1 MSFPDTNT
9 TTSVDLR
16 NAMFQ
21 NIRIPADLKNLIYL
35 IDKRLSIIEQGKLL
49 GEGRMSSEESSMV
62 TASSRL
68 TSDGAKLLKGISGK
82 ALKLKGFGVID
93 GTKTAMASVLKGFG
107 KLHMVAAGLS
117 MVAYTMEEFGRISS
131 NQSECVELLREI
143 INTSKHLI
151 EVDEVLPEDK
161 KAKLDKAVRMMSG
174 GAIMCCSLMDSA
186 RLMQFFNAPV
196 TAERLNLFREQL
208 HRLYE
213 DLQLDISIENAKWL
227 ALVQSKGNPIYPEYA
242 VGIEQ
247 QIEKVMRFLGNGQT
261 QAVLLYRLGGIGKT
275 TIANAVY
282 ARFIN
287 NSNDTFKHSKVH
299 LGENPNIKEL
309 LMEIVQD
316 LTSRKQIFRDIE
328 EGQRALIQLLSRES
342 PIFLYIDNVWKC
354 GDLKELLSNNLHLSE
369 KSRILV
375 TARKEIVSDVITSQ
389 GIECE
394 TYSVQAL
401 AFDEAKKLFC
411 KYVFS
416 SEEGPSDRE
425 NDINEVVKACG
436 GIPLVLELAG
446 AYLRQRGN
454 GMPENYSRLYE
465 LLNQGKPF
473 SGHKEQNL
481 GYRLVFAVYETLE
494 MSAQDAFLDICCFYY
509 QLQFLGGD
517 KYWSVVKSLVGKE
530 ELLCLEES
538 ALVKEVESGTF
549 VSVRA
554 VIRAM
559 GCHKSKHTR
568 LTDLNSFSD
577 LLELDDD
584 EKLREVKG
592 IFTKFNRLRPLDLP
606 AEKLVAMR
614 NSLRILSLGPPTLR
628 VIGKCNKASFPNL
641 RYLQVGDVP
650 CFPFD
655 DYYQIKHLR
664 VLISKCKDA
673 MASFLSLPRNSEY
686 RDAMTRIPG
695 RELKNLELL
704 EMRNPRVSKKLPP
717 GFLFSPSL
725 LRLELD
731 GCPLLEEL
739 PNSLGEFGALRELCL
754 TDCYS
759 LKELPETFG
768 RLGSL
773 EMLYLR
779 GCRDLQSLP
788 EQFGLLRSLAVVNLE
803 DCHSLEELPGSFAR
817 SLPECIGQ
825 LSSLKLFNV
834 ENCEHVKK
842 LPRGLCELSSL
853 VDLTIKCRE
862 GLSELPERIGE
873 LATLEY
879 LCIECGSAPSITV
892 PVSFGGL
899 SSLSCLNSLRNLR
912 VSNCKTMEETTIE
925 TVVKLESVYCVDI
938 RGSDKLEKRWTEKDQ
953 VEYPIMRVKTNVEE
967 TSMVAAATSFFRPNY
982 RLIDRHQNPNFPS
995 TLPSGT
1001 RLLFLFAFIDIFSW
1015 VSGEDQLFLETIEEV
1030 KGNAEN
1036 FKIIFVATS
1045 ESNPNCERSIH
1056 DCLQKLPNGALALP
1070 STDVR
1075 TRLVV
1080 PIENP
1085 YRISLYVTTTTIDEE
1100 GRKRFSKW
1108 ENISHQLNY

>member
-1 MSFPDTNT
+1 
-9 TTSVDLR
+9 
-16 NAMFQ
+16 
-21 NIRIPADLKNLIYL
+21 
-35 IDKRLSIIEQGKLL
+35 
-49 GEGRMSSEESSMV
+49 MSSN
-62 TASSRL
+62 
-68 TSDGAKLLKGISGK
+68 IK
-82 ALKLKGFGVID
+82 AFQIFLSY
-93 GTKTAMASVLKGFG
+93 TR
-107 KLHMVAAGLS
+107 VAG
-117 MVAYTMEEFGRISS
+117 
-131 NQSECVELLREI
+131 
-143 INTSKHLI
+143 
-151 EVDEVLPEDK
+151 
-161 KAKLDKAVRMMSG
+161 
-174 GAIMCCSLMDSA
+174 
-186 RLMQFFNAPV
+186 FFNAPV
-196 TAERLNLFREQL
+196 TAERLNVFREQL

-213 DLQLDISIENAKWL
+213 DMQLDISIENAKSL
-227 ALVQSKGNPIYPEYA
+227 TLVQSKGNPIYPEYA

-247 QIEKVMRFLGNGQT
+247 QIENVMRFLGNGQT
-261 QAVLLYRLGGIGKT
+261 QAVVLYGFGGIGKT
-275 TIANAVY
+275 TLANAVY

-411 KYVFS
+411 KQVFR
-416 SEEGPSDRE
+416 SEEAPSDRE
-425 NDINEVVKACG
+425 NDINKVVEACS

-446 AYLRQRGN
+446 AYLRLRGN

-494 MSAQDAFLDICCFYY
+494 MSAQEAFLDICCFYY
-509 QLQFLGGD
+509 QLQSLGGD

-592 IFTKFNRLRPLDLP
+592 IFLEFDRLRPLELP

-614 NSLRILSLGPPTLR
+614 NSLRILSLGPRTIR
-628 VIGKCNKASFPNL
+628 MIEKCNKTSFPNL

-664 VLISKCKDA
+664 
-673 MASFLSLPRNSEY
+673 
-686 RDAMTRIPG
+686 IPG
-695 RELKNLELL
+695 RELKNLEML
-704 EMRNPRVSKKLPP
+704 EMKNPRVSKKLPP
-717 GFLFSPSL
+717 SFLFSPSL
-725 LRLELD
+725 LKLELD

-739 PNSLGEFGALRELCL
+739 PNSLVELGALRELHL

-768 RLGSL
+768 LLGSL
-773 EMLYLR
+773 ERLYLR
-779 GCRDLQSLP
+779 GCRDLQALP
-788 EQFGLLRSLAVVNLE
+788 AQFGLLRSLVVVNLE
-803 DCHSLEELPGSFAR
+803 DCHSLEELPESFGKLPSLKELHMHFCWRFRALPENFGELHSLKQLTLNSCTSLG
-817 SLPECIGQ
+817 SLPECIGH
-825 LSSLKLFNV
+825 LSSLKLFNM
-834 ENCEHVKK
+834 ENCEHVRE
-842 LPRGLCELSSL
+842 LPRRMCELSSL

-862 GLSELPERIGE
+862 GLSELPEWIGE
-873 LATLEY
+873 LASLEY
-879 LCIECGSAPSITV
+879 LCIECGSAPSITA

-899 SSLSCLNSLRNLR
+899 SSLRILELQTESLQALPVSIANLRSLNYLILNGCENMKNLGSIFSCPNSLRNLR
-912 VSNCKTMEETTIE
+912 VSNCKGLEETTIE
-925 TVVKLESVYCVDI
+925 SIVKLESVYCVDI
-938 RGSDKLEKRWTEKDQ
+938 RGSDKLEKRWTEMVEKGQ
-953 VEYPIMRVKTNVEE
+953 VEYPIMRVNTNIEE
-967 TSMVAAATSFFRPNY
+967 TSMVAAAMSFFCPNY
-982 RLIDRHQNPNFPS
+982 YLIDRHQNPNFPS

-1001 RLLFLFAFIDIFSW
+1001 RLLFLFAFTNIFSW
-1015 VSGEDQLFLETIEEV
+1015 VSREDQLFLETIEEV

-1045 ESNPNCERSIH
+1045 ESNSTCERSIQ

-1070 STDVR
+1070 SGDVR
-1075 TRLVV
+1075 TRLVF

-1085 YRISLYVTTTTIDEE
+1085 YRLSLYVTTTIIDGE

-1108 ENISHQLNY
+1108 ENISHVLNY

>member
-1 MSFPDTNT
+1 
-9 TTSVDLR
+9 
-16 NAMFQ
+16 MFHHVAKGQ
-21 NIRIPADLKNLIYL
+21 ANFISLHHANLI
-35 IDKRLSIIEQGKLL
+35 KN
-49 GEGRMSSEESSMV
+49 EGQ
-62 TASSRL
+62 
-68 TSDGAKLLKGISGK
+68 
-82 ALKLKGFGVID
+82 
-93 GTKTAMASVLKGFG
+93 
-107 KLHMVAAGLS
+107 
-117 MVAYTMEEFGRISS
+117 
-131 NQSECVELLREI
+131 N
-143 INTSKHLI
+143 N
-151 EVDEVLPEDK
+151 DK

-174 GAIMCCSLMDSA
+174 GAIICCSLMDSA
-186 RLMQFFNAPV
+186 SLMQFFNAPV
-196 TAERLNLFREQL
+196 TAERLNVFREQL

-213 DLQLDISIENAKWL
+213 DLQLDISIENAKCL
-227 ALVQSKGNPIYPEYA
+227 TLVQSKGNPIYPEYA

-247 QIEKVMRFLGNGQT
+247 QIEKMIRFLGNGQT
-261 QAVLLYRLGGIGKT
+261 QAVLLYGLGGIGKT
-275 TIANAVY
+275 TLANAVY
-282 ARFIN
+282 ARFIIN

-328 EGQRALIQLLSRES
+328 EGQRALIQVLSRES

-394 TYSVQAL
+394 TYFVQAL

-416 SEEGPSDRE
+416 SEAAPSDRE
-425 NDINEVVKACG
+425 NDINEVVKACS

-454 GMPENYSRLYE
+454 GMPENYSRLRDSGIVCAGSIFRH
-465 LLNQGKPF
+465 LL
-473 SGHKEQNL
+473 
-481 GYRLVFAVYETLE
+481 
-494 MSAQDAFLDICCFYY
+494 
-509 QLQFLGGD
+509 LQSLGGD

-538 ALVKEVESGTF
+538 ALVKEVESGNF
-549 VSVRA
+549 VSVLD

-606 AEKLVAMR
+606 AEKLVSMR
-614 NSLRILSLGPPTLR
+614 NSLRILSLGPPTIR
-628 VIGKCNKASFPNL
+628 MIGKCNKTSFPNL

-673 MASFLSLPRNSEY
+673 KASFQSLPRNSEY
-686 RDAMTRIPG
+686 RDAVTRIPG

-704 EMRNPRVSKKLPP
+704 EMRSPRVSKKLPP
-717 GFLFSPSL
+717 SFLFSPSL
-725 LRLELD
+725 LKLELD

-739 PNSLGEFGALRELCL
+739 PKSLGELGALRELCL

-773 EMLYLR
+773 ETLYLR
-779 GCRDLQSLP
+779 GCRDLQALP
-788 EQFGLLRSLAVVNLE
+788 EQFGLLRSLVVVILE
-803 DCHSLEELPGSFAR
+803 DCHSLEELPGSFAKLP
-817 SLPECIGQ
+817 SLKELHMHSCWRFRALPENFGELHSLKQLTLNSCTSLGSLSECIGQ

-834 ENCEHVKK
+834 KNCEHVKK

-862 GLSELPERIGE
+862 GLSELPE
-873 LATLEY
+873 LENW
-879 LCIECGSAPSITV
+879 LFWNICV
-892 PVSFGGL
+892 
-899 SSLSCLNSLRNLR
+899 LN
-912 VSNCKTMEETTIE
+912 VA
-925 TVVKLESVYCVDI
+925 VV
-938 RGSDKLEKRWTEKDQ
+938 
-953 VEYPIMRVKTNVEE
+953 
-967 TSMVAAATSFFRPNY
+967 
-982 RLIDRHQNPNFPS
+982 
-995 TLPSGT
+995 
-1001 RLLFLFAFIDIFSW
+1001 
-1015 VSGEDQLFLETIEEV
+1015 
-1030 KGNAEN
+1030 
-1036 FKIIFVATS
+1036 
-1045 ESNPNCERSIH
+1045 
-1056 DCLQKLPNGALALP
+1056 
-1070 STDVR
+1070 
-1075 TRLVV
+1075 
-1080 PIENP
+1080 
-1085 YRISLYVTTTTIDEE
+1085 
-1100 GRKRFSKW
+1100 
-1108 ENISHQLNY
+1108 HQLQYQFRLEA